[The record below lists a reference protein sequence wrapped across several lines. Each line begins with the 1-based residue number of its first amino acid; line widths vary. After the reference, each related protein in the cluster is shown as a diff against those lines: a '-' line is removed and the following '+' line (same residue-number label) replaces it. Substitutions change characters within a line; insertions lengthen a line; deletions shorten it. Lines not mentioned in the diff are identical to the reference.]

1 MRRDREG
8 DPGRAQGMGLASH
21 LGKWQRRKAQG
32 THASVSP
39 LVKWEDAPPTLA
51 SSTKPPPPGPLRESH
66 RINRRIMA
74 L

>member
-1 MRRDREG
+1 
-8 DPGRAQGMGLASH
+8 MGLASH

-39 LVKWEDAPPTLA
+39 LVKWEDAPPALA
-51 SSTKPPPPGPLRESH
+51 SSPVHPSEGGGLRSSPPPPGPLREVY
-66 RINRRIMA
+66 RINGRIMA